1 MTALVV
7 AETAVLL
14 LLGLLV
20 AGLLRSHAE
29 ILRALHELR
38 GVPLGEPAPRAAR
51 ANVVSDLDFP
61 GVRPGVAAPR
71 ATGSAGEAMGFD
83 IAGTTPMG
91 ETAVVGVTGSTG
103 TTLLAFLTSGCSTCA
118 SFWKDFR
125 NPERLGLPHG
135 MRLVIVTKGD
145 GDESPSAVAELSPNW
160 ATTVMSSQAWL
171 DHEVPVSPYF
181 LLVDGPSGRVIGEGA
196 ATSWRQVRDLMTQA
210 LDDMTFAAVPAPIQ
224 VDHELTREVR
234 ADRELMAAG
243 IYPGDPSLYPAPGE
257 IPERP

>member
-7 AETAVLL
+7 AETTVLL

-38 GVPLGEPAPRAAR
+38 GVPLGVPAPRTAG
-51 ANVVSDLDFP
+51 NVVSELEFP
-61 GVRPGVAAPR
+61 GVRPGVAPPR
-71 ATGSAGEAMGFD
+71 ATGAAGEARGFD
-83 IAGTTPMG
+83 IAGTTPAG
-91 ETAVVGVTGSTG
+91 ETAVVGVTEVGG

-118 SFWKDFR
+118 SFWREFR
-125 NPERLGLPHG
+125 NPSRLGLPPG
-135 MRLVIVTKGD
+135 MRLVIVTKGE
-145 GDESPSAVAELSPNW
+145 GDESPSAVAEMAPEW
-160 ATTVMSSQAWL
+160 TTTVMSSQAWL

-210 LDDMTFAAVPAPIQ
+210 LADMTPTAAASGAPIE
-224 VDHELTREVR
+224 DDLTREVR

-243 IYPGDPSLYPAPGE
+243 IYPGDPSLYPAAGE